1 MVARAILLAVATLAT
16 ACVLAGHASAQDTT
30 RASSDSA
37 RRAARTASD
46 STRKAIQCSGQRV
59 DYVAVNSSAPSVSI
73 FRRVRGLAELVNSIH
88 VTTKPEL
95 IRRFLLL
102 EEGRPC
108 SELRRTESE
117 RILRAQPFLA
127 DASVLAFE
135 NNRGGVDIEVR
146 TIDEISLVAGVSVRS
161 GSPYLTAV
169 RLGNSNLDGGGMY
182 LSGNWRHD
190 VVYRDGYGVRFAD
203 YQVFGRPYIFGS
215 QFQRD
220 PLGGHW
226 DVEAAHPFLTDLQ
239 RIAWR
244 ARSGDSDELVYF
256 EPVPDEN
263 HAVRRKRRFFDIGG
277 IVRVGPPGRLSLFG
291 ASLSGEHEVSA
302 DSAVLVTP
310 TGLEQDTSSI
320 FINRYP
326 PHDIA
331 RLNAI
336 WGVRDIDFVR
346 VQGFDALTATQDIP
360 VGFQLGTLFGRSLS
374 VVGAKDDDIFMSAD
388 LYVGAATQRTAFR
401 LQLQGEGRRSNDEDT
416 WDGILTSGRIAQ
428 YVKLGQNQVT
438 VLSGEWS
445 GGWHM
450 RTPFALTLGEEP
462 GGVRGYGSS
471 TTPGGQR
478 AILRMEQRQFV
489 GRPFGLG
496 DAGFGLFADAGRL
509 WAGDVPLGA
518 NTPIRTSIGVSL
530 LGAVPARSARLWR
543 LDIAFPINPD
553 GARLVELRI
562 VSIDRTTFFWRE
574 PRDVQFARE
583 RTVPSSIFNWP

>member
-1 MVARAILLAVATLAT
+1 MLAT
-16 ACVLAGHASAQDTT
+16 GSVVAIRAQAQDTT
-30 RASSDSA
+30 RATSDSA
-37 RRAARTASD
+37 RRVKSD
-46 STRKAIQCSGQRV
+46 STRRATSDSTRRAIQCSGQRV
-59 DYVAVNSSAPSVSI
+59 DYIAVNSSAPSVAI
-73 FRRVRGLAELVNSIH
+73 FRRIRGLTELVNSIH

-127 DASVLAFE
+127 DASVLAFA
-135 NNRGGVDIEVR
+135 NDRGGVDIEVR
-146 TIDEISLVAGVSVRS
+146 TIDEISLVAGISVRS
-161 GSPYLTAV
+161 GSPYLTAL

-190 VVYRDGYGVRFAD
+190 VVFRDGYGARFAD
-203 YQVFGRPYIFGS
+203 YQVLGRPYIFGT

-220 PLGGHW
+220 PLGEHW
-226 DVEAAHPFLTDLQ
+226 DVEGAHPFLTDLQ

-244 ARSGDSDELVYF
+244 ARTGYSDELVYF

-263 HAVRRKRRFFDIGG
+263 HAVRRKRRFFDVGG

-291 ASLSGEHEVSA
+291 ASISGEHEVAA

-310 TGLEQDTSSI
+310 TGLEPDTSSI
-320 FINRYP
+320 FVNRYP
-326 PHDIA
+326 PQDIA
-331 RLNAI
+331 RVNAL

-346 VQGFDALTATQDIP
+346 VRGFDALTATQDIP
-360 VGFQLGTLFGRSLS
+360 VGFQLGTLFGRSLT

-401 LQLQGEGRRSNDEDT
+401 LQLQGEGRRSNDQDT
-416 WDGILTSGRIAQ
+416 WNGIVTSGRIAQ
-428 YVKLGQNQVT
+428 YVKFGPNQVT

-445 GGWHM
+445 GGWNVQ
-450 RTPFALTLGEEP
+450 TPFALTLGEEP
-462 GGVRGYGSS
+462 GGVRGYGNS

-478 AILRMEQRQFV
+478 AVMRLEQRQFV
-489 GRPFGLG
+489 GQPFGLG
-496 DAGFGLFADAGRL
+496 DAGFGVFADAGRL
-509 WAGDVPLGA
+509 WAGGVPLGT
-518 NTPIRTSIGVSL
+518 NTPVRAAVGVSV
-530 LGAVPARSARLWR
+530 LGAVPTRSARLWR
-543 LDIAFPINPD
+543 LDVAFPINPD
-553 GARLVELRI
+553 GPRLVELRI
-562 VSIDRTTFFWRE
+562 VSVDRTTFFWRE

-583 RTVPSSIFNWP
+583 RTSPSSIFNWP